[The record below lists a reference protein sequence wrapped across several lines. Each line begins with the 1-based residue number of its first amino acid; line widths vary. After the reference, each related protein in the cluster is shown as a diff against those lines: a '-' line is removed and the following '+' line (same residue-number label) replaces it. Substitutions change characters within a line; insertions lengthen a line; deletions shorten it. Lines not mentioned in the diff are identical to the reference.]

1 MTKTL
6 TYVFAGLVAIGG
18 ITAFA
23 ADSLQSASDSNFSS
37 REQVRR
43 QRPERPRKS
52 APAKT
57 IARVMGGT
65 NSDRQ
70 LYGVHIY
77 NDYTGDAAGVTSIGD
92 NGRYTYLKRISSP
105 VFSGC

>member
-43 QRPERPRKS
+43 QRPERPARKS

-65 NSDRQ
+65 NSDR
-70 LYGVHIY
+70 
-77 NDYTGDAAGVTSIGD
+77 
-92 NGRYTYLKRISSP
+92 
-105 VFSGC
+105 